1 MSDNANIQGTWIPIK
16 AELSGE
22 AAPTLA
28 LEQIEVELSPNGYAV
43 RFGGT
48 NSDEGTYSLALG
60 TPHKTITLLGI
71 KGPNQDKTIP
81 AIYQL
86 NGDRLRICYALDD
99 QGLPDEFR
107 THPGRKHYLVTYKR
121 KTSSTLS

>member
-60 TPHKTITLLGI
+60 TPHKTITLLGT
-71 KGPNQDKTIP
+71 KVPNQEQTIP

-86 NGDRLRICYALDD
+86 NCDSHGICYVPCEPAF
-99 QGLPDEFR
+99 PHE
-107 THPGRKHYLVTYKR
+107 VS
-121 KTSSTLS
+121 TSPR